1 MYYYILFF
9 FLFSFTVFPRT
20 QYSYILSHNVRRAG
34 IRLDSVQI
42 KKKLVRSAA
51 TLNRTSCALHR
62 PVGTGA
68 GGDMALCNQGGGQ
81 IVPII
86 LLFPPSGFSGL
97 PSALVHLQSDI
108 PHACKQANQ
117 QQKFCCVLPP

>member
-20 QYSYILSHNVRRAG
+20 QHSYILSHNVRRAG

-51 TLNRTSCALHR
+51 TLNRTSCAVHR
-62 PVGTGA
+62 PVGTGGWRA
-68 GGDMALCNQGGGQ
+68 MALCNQGGADCAHN
-81 IVPII
+81 ITI
-86 LLFPPSGFSGL
+86 PPPLRIFR
-97 PSALVHLQSDI
+97 PSVSLGAL
-108 PHACKQANQ
+108 AK
-117 QQKFCCVLPP
+117 